1 MILVNTMKRTKILSA
16 ILVTLVILLISFL
29 IYINYDKIL
38 IAVNNII
45 YYSISNKIDIP
56 GYTVNQRNYEFK
68 TVKPTSNFYPKNIDE
83 VKEVYYT
90 VLNNGWD
97 SFTFYCDKDYT
108 NCKDDIKDIAND
120 SEYISLINNY
130 VSPFN
135 AYKKYNT
142 LIIGDYEI
150 NLTVDKLYSQTEI
163 NLVNKSID
171 DIIKSLKINTTNPT
185 QDDLLKF
192 HDYLISNVKYDDDY
206 IDNDIYSIS
215 NKANG
220 ALIEKIALCSGYT
233 DAFGLFL
240 DRLNIPNFKV
250 TTTDHVWNVVYFN
263 NKWLHVDVTW
273 DDDEYNSRN
282 RHNFFLI
289 DTNKLLEKDAEEH
302 TFKQELYLELN

>member
-38 IAVNNII
+38 IAVNNIV

-56 GYTVNQRNYEFK
+56 GYTINQRNYEFK

-83 VKEVYYT
+83 VKDVYYT

-142 LIIGDYEI
+142 
-150 NLTVDKLYSQTEI
+150 
-163 NLVNKSID
+163 
-171 DIIKSLKINTTNPT
+171 
-185 QDDLLKF
+185 
-192 HDYLISNVKYDDDY
+192 
-206 IDNDIYSIS
+206 
-215 NKANG
+215 
-220 ALIEKIALCSGYT
+220 
-233 DAFGLFL
+233 
-240 DRLNIPNFKV
+240 
-250 TTTDHVWNVVYFN
+250 
-263 NKWLHVDVTW
+263 
-273 DDDEYNSRN
+273 
-282 RHNFFLI
+282 
-289 DTNKLLEKDAEEH
+289 
-302 TFKQELYLELN
+302 

>member
-1 MILVNTMKRTKILSA
+1 M
-16 ILVTLVILLISFL
+16 
-29 IYINYDKIL
+29 
-38 IAVNNII
+38 
-45 YYSISNKIDIP
+45 
-56 GYTVNQRNYEFK
+56 
-68 TVKPTSNFYPKNIDE
+68 
-83 VKEVYYT
+83 
-90 VLNNGWD
+90 
-97 SFTFYCDKDYT
+97 
-108 NCKDDIKDIAND
+108 
-120 SEYISLINNY
+120 
-130 VSPFN
+130 
-135 AYKKYNT
+135 
-142 LIIGDYEI
+142 
-150 NLTVDKLYSQTEI
+150 
-163 NLVNKSID
+163 
-171 DIIKSLKINTTNPT
+171 
-185 QDDLLKF
+185 
-192 HDYLISNVKYDDDY
+192 ISNVKYDDDY

>member
-1 MILVNTMKRTKILSA
+1 MKLVNTMKRTRILST
-16 ILVTLVILLISFL
+16 ILVTLVLLLISFL

-38 IAVNNII
+38 IVVNNIV

-56 GYTVNQRNYEFK
+56 GYTINQRNYEFK

-83 VKEVYYT
+83 VKDVYYT

-108 NCKDDIKDIAND
+108 NCKEDVKNIAND

-142 LIIGDYEI
+142 LIIGDYEV

-163 NLVNKSID
+163 NQVNKAID
-171 DIIKSLKINTTNPT
+171 DIIKSLKINITNPT
-185 QDDLLKF
+185 KDDLLKF

-250 TTTDHVWNVVYFN
+250 TTSDHVWNAVYFN